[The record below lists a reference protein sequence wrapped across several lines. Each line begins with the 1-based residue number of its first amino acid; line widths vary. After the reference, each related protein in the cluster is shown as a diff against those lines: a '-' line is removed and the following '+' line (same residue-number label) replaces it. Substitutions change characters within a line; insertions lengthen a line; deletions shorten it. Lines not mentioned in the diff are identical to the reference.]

1 MILMLYK
8 VGVKALLVIVI
19 FFDDFESIKKQ
30 YIQALPRLLIN
41 DTKKDTYRS
50 KEYLELERKMNDEL
64 NEKNKIITNISS
76 DNINLKKTNEILT
89 EQQIKNE
96 ERLTSV
102 EDSVNSLM
110 DVDDRIAFLDFIKNR
125 SKKRTIVLHIQLI

>member
-125 SKKRTIVLHIQLI
+125 SKKEQ

>member
-1 MILMLYK
+1 M
-8 VGVKALLVIVI
+8 IVI